1 MERLWAPW
9 RMEFIRSDRDGVCF
23 LCDAAGAEPSPRR
36 PDSVVD
42 PTGSDRE
49 LLVLARGAKSFV
61 IMNRYPY
68 NNGHLLVS
76 PYRHEGDLGEFKE
89 DELCEMMRF
98 LQAAD
103 RIVRSEMRA
112 EGVNIGL
119 NLGRAAGAGVVGH
132 LHFHVVPRWVGDTNF
147 MPVIAGTD
155 TSPQALDELWEELR
169 PHFDEVA
176 REITD

>member
-1 MERLWAPW
+1 VPEGNHMESLWAPW
-9 RMEFIRSDRDGVCF
+9 RMEFIRGDRDGACF
-23 LCDAAGAEPSPRR
+23 LCEAAAAD
-36 PDSVVD
+36 PDR
-42 PTGSDRE
+42 DRE

-76 PYRHEGDLGEFKE
+76 PYRHEGDLGAFED
-89 DELCEMMRF
+89 DELREMMRF

-103 RIVRSEMRA
+103 RIVRAEMRA

-119 NLGRAAGAGVVGH
+119 NLGRAAGAGVLGH
-132 LHFHVVPRWVGDTNF
+132 LHFHIVPRWVGDTNF

-155 TSPQALDELWEELR
+155 TFPQALDELWEELR
-169 PHFDEVA
+169 PRFDEA
-176 REITD
+176 AGEIAG